1 MQKTDFKSHISQRP
15 IISTYRGNGNELETF
30 VVVTDWSNFLLTSYF
45 NSDPRQFFF
54 FCLGFKLCLQE
65 GDILTKPCKSAA
77 CWAYVLFW
85 WVTKTRYEDSSAL
98 HRQCHLRVFFVK
110 PWSQSHN
117 LWGVH
122 LKISREN
129 TQKREWQRSSA
140 WEEMPGVFESLNTL
154 LSIGYVT
161 FLSGKWV
168 LAAVQE
174 NVKVVPLLTWHGL
187 ANVTPS
193 QQWIYPGK

>member
-15 IISTYRGNGNELETF
+15 IISTYRSNGNELETF
-30 VVVTDWSNFLLTSYF
+30 VVVTDRSNFLLTSYF
-45 NSDPRQFFF
+45 NSDPRQFF
-54 FCLGFKLCLQE
+54 CLGFKLCLQE
-65 GDILTKPCKSAA
+65 GHILTKLCRSAA
-77 CWAYVLFW
+77 CWDNVLFW
-85 WVTKTRYEDSSAL
+85 WVTKTRHKDSSAL
-98 HRQCHLRVFFVK
+98 HRQCYLRAYFAK
-110 PWSQSHN
+110 HWSQSHN
-117 LWGVH
+117 LWGVR
-122 LKISREN
+122 LNIFSEN

-154 LSIGYVT
+154 LSVT
-161 FLSGKWV
+161 FQSGKWV